1 MLIRVRATQ
10 IPRVWDV
17 VKFAA
22 DKTNEIEG
30 QEQSFYNQTLLDL
43 LNDHAQCFVRL
54 SPERRIQMVGV
65 TKVVVSP
72 LTNVRLLTIQ
82 FLYSFETG
90 GEVWLE
96 DFGLLREFAEH
107 MECNLITFETKNP
120 GARAL
125 AERLGF
131 TEAFRTMAFRLED

>member
-22 DKTNEIEG
+22 DKANEIEG
-30 QEQSFYNQTLLDL
+30 REQSFYNQTLLDL

-82 FLYSFETG
+82 FLYAFEMG
-90 GEVWLE
+90 GDVWTE
-96 DFGLLREFAEH
+96 DFEMLREFAKQ

-120 GARAL
+120 AVLAL
-125 AERLGF
+125 AQRLGF
-131 TEAFRTMAFRLED
+131 TEAFRTMAFSLED